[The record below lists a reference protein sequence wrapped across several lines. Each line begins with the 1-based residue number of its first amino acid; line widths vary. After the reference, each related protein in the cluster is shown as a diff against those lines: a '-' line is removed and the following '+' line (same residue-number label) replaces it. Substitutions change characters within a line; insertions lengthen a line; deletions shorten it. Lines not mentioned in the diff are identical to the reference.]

1 MVVSGIGDN
10 ELYTRIR
17 EEEAASLRSAA
28 GNAVRFAAAVA
39 AVVVV
44 WARGPQLLAVW
55 VPVVDLSSWRQLV
68 LFPLAVLG
76 VGAFAAGAEAVGDAS
91 RGLRARSIR
100 RRVDRDPD
108 QIAMLVPPR
117 ETHMATVQAVRSHRS
132 AAVRRLLWAGVPVA
146 LFVGVLVGGVSVE
159 EPDGTRR
166 PAPELEPAVLG
177 FVTLLAAVLLVSV
190 ALRWRRWNASRT
202 VEKWS
207 TDPAYSARISPIGP
221 DPAWSRA
228 AEIPALTVKFITPP
242 RGRGDL
248 RQVSLRSNVIGAKP
262 VQIVYLRLFDNRA
275 RAREFLR
282 GAWREFGYV
291 HLLRSAASVS
301 PEEVR
306 KIRQDNTFRTMFV
319 ASPRMLR
326 EELAKHPAEPFPPG
340 RRRLMGVTDLGVRV
354 RDPAGS
360 YPVRPILCHVSFW
373 QAAVDMLLS
382 RVDYVV
388 LDLAGYVPA
397 NAGTRFELQ
406 RVIDR
411 FPITEVVFLCDD
423 KSDRAFLKAQVL
435 HHWSRMDSRSPNAG
449 TTPRVA
455 RIAVTDGHRATTRYL
470 MADLQV
476 RHG

>member
-1 MVVSGIGDN
+1 MVSGMDGS
-10 ELYTRIR
+10 ELYARVR
-17 EEEAASLRSAA
+17 GEESASFRSAG
-28 GNAVRFAAAVA
+28 GNAVRFVASIA

-44 WARGPQLLAVW
+44 WARGPQLLAHW
-55 VPVVDLSSWRQLV
+55 VPVVDLSTWRQLV

-76 VGAFAAGAEAVGDAS
+76 VGAFAAGAETVTDAS
-91 RGLRARSIR
+91 QGLRARSIR
-100 RRVDRDPD
+100 RRVDRDPE
-108 QIAMLVPPR
+108 QIAMLVPPL
-117 ETHMATVQAVRSHRS
+117 ETHRATVQRIRGHGRAT
-132 AAVRRLLWAGVPVA
+132 VRRLLWIAVPVA
-146 LFVGVLVGGVSVE
+146 LGVGVLVAGVTVE
-159 EPDGTRR
+159 EPDGTQR

-177 FVTLLAAVLLVSV
+177 LVFLSTAALLVSV
-190 ALRWRRWNASRT
+190 ILRWRRWSASRT

-207 TDPAYSARISPIGP
+207 QDPAYSARISRVGP
-221 DPAWSRA
+221 DPTSSPA
-228 AEIPALTVKFITPP
+228 AIIPALTVKFIAPP
-242 RGRGDL
+242 RRQGSL
-248 RQVSLRSNVIGAKP
+248 RQVSPQSNVIGAKP
-262 VQIVYLRLFDNRA
+262 VRIAYLRLFDNRA

-306 KIRQDNTFRTMFV
+306 KVRRDNGFRTMFV

-326 EELAKHPAEPFPPG
+326 EELAKYSAEPLPPG
-340 RRRLMGVTDLGVRV
+340 RRRLLGVTDLAVRV

-411 FPITEVVFLCDD
+411 FPIAKVIFICDEQ
-423 KSDRAFLKAQVL
+423 SDRAFLKAQVL
-435 HHWSRMDSRSPNAG
+435 YHWSRMGSGSPNSGAA
-449 TTPRVA
+449 PRTA

-476 RHG
+476 RRG

>member
-1 MVVSGIGDN
+1 MVSGIGDG
-10 ELYTRIR
+10 ELYARVR
-17 EEEAASLRSAA
+17 EEESASLRSAV
-28 GNAVRFAAAVA
+28 GNAVRFTTSVA

-44 WARGPQLLAVW
+44 WARGPQVLAVW
-55 VPVVDLSSWRQLV
+55 VPGVDLSTWRHLV

-76 VGAFAAGAEAVGDAS
+76 VGAFAAGAETVSDAWQ
-91 RGLRARSIR
+91 GLRARSIR
-100 RRVDRDPD
+100 RRVDRHPD
-108 QIAMLVPPR
+108 QIALLVPPR
-117 ETHMATVQAVRSHRS
+117 EAHMATVQAVRSHRS
-132 AAVRRLLWAGVPVA
+132 AAVRRLLWVAVPIA
-146 LFVGVLVGGVSVE
+146 LSVGVLVGGVSVE

-166 PAPELEPAVLG
+166 PAPELEPAILG
-177 FVTLLAAVLLVSV
+177 LMSLLAAVLLMSV
-190 ALRWRRWNASRT
+190 ALRWRRWHASRS
-202 VEKWS
+202 VERWS
-207 TDPAYSARISPIGP
+207 TDPSYSARISPIGP
-221 DPAWSRA
+221 DPVWSRA
-228 AEIPALTVKFITPP
+228 TEIPALTVQFTTPP

-248 RQVSLRSNVIGAKP
+248 RRVSLRSNVIGAKP
-262 VQIVYLRLFDNRA
+262 VQIAYLRLFDNRA

-301 PEEVR
+301 PQEVR
-306 KIRQDNTFRTMFV
+306 AVRRNNSFRSLFV

-326 EELAKHPAEPFPPG
+326 EELAKQPVEPLPPG
-340 RRRLMGVTDLGVRV
+340 RRRLMGVTDLAVKV

-360 YPVRPILCHVSFW
+360 YPVRSILCHVSFW
-373 QAAVDMLLS
+373 QTAVDMLLS

-411 FPITEVVFLCDD
+411 FPITKVVFLCDD
-423 KSDRAFLKAQVL
+423 QSDRTFLKAQVL
-435 HHWSRMDSRSPNAG
+435 HHWSRMDSRSPNSG
-449 TTPRVA
+449 TTARIA
-455 RIAVTDGHRATTRYL
+455 RIAVTGGHRATTRYL

>member
-1 MVVSGIGDN
+1 MVSGMSGG
-10 ELYTRIR
+10 ELYARVR
-17 EEEAASLRSAA
+17 GEETALLRSAG
-28 GNAVRFAAAVA
+28 GNAVRFVAAVA

-44 WARGPQLLAVW
+44 WARGPQLLAAW
-55 VPVVDLSSWRQLV
+55 VPAVDLSTWRQLV

-76 VGAFAAGAEAVGDAS
+76 VGAFAAGAEAVTDAS
-91 RGLRARSIR
+91 QGLRARSLR

-108 QIAMLVPPR
+108 QIAMLVPPLD
-117 ETHMATVQAVRSHRS
+117 THMATVQEVRSHG
-132 AAVRRLLWAGVPVA
+132 AAASRRLLWGVVPVA
-146 LFVGVLVGGVSVE
+146 LFVLVLVYGVTVE
-159 EPDGTRR
+159 EPDGTQR
-166 PAPELEPAVLG
+166 PAPELEPVVLG
-177 FVTLLAAVLLVSV
+177 LMVLSAAVLLASV

-207 TDPAYSARISPIGP
+207 KDPAYSARISPIGP
-221 DPAWSRA
+221 DPTWARA
-228 AEIPALTVKFITPP
+228 SEIPALTVRFTTPP

-248 RQVSLRSNVIGAKP
+248 REVSPRSNVIGAKP
-262 VQIVYLRLFDNRA
+262 VQIAYLRLFDNRA

-306 KIRQDNTFRTMFV
+306 DVRRRNAFRTMFV

-326 EELAKHPAEPFPPG
+326 EELAKHSAEPLPPG
-340 RRRLMGVTDLGVRV
+340 RRRLLGVTDLAVEV

-360 YPVRPILCHVSFW
+360 YPVRSILCHVSFW
-373 QAAVDMLLS
+373 QAAVDTLLS

-411 FPITEVVFLCDD
+411 FPIAKVIFLCD
-423 KSDRAFLKAQVL
+423 KQSDRAFLKAQVL
-435 HHWSRMDSRSPNAG
+435 YHWSRMDSRSPNSG
-449 TTPRVA
+449 TTPRTA
-455 RIAVTDGHRATTRYL
+455 RIAVTGGHRAATRYL

-476 RHG
+476 RG

>member
-1 MVVSGIGDN
+1 MGDS
-10 ELYTRIR
+10 ELYARVR
-17 EEEAASLRSAA
+17 EEESASFRSAG
-28 GNAVRFAAAVA
+28 GNAVRFVASLAAM
-39 AVVVV
+39 VVV

-55 VPVVDLSSWRQLV
+55 VPGVELSTWRQLV

-76 VGAFAAGAEAVGDAS
+76 VGAFAAGAETVSDAS
-91 RGLRARSIR
+91 QGLRARTIR

-108 QIAMLVPPR
+108 RIAMLVPPL
-117 ETHMATVQAVRSHRS
+117 ETHRATKQQVRGHGTVT
-132 AAVRRLLWAGVPVA
+132 VRRLLWIAVPVA
-146 LFVGVLVGGVSVE
+146 LFVGVLTAGVTVE
-159 EPDGTRR
+159 EPDGTQR

-177 FVTLLAAVLLVSV
+177 LAFLSAAALLVSV
-190 ALRWRRWNASRT
+190 VLRLRRWSASRT

-207 TDPAYSARISPIGP
+207 EDPAYSARISRIGP
-221 DPAWSRA
+221 DPTWSRA
-228 AEIPALTVKFITPP
+228 TEIPALTVKFTAPP
-242 RGRGDL
+242 RGQELL
-248 RQVSLRSNVIGAKP
+248 RQVSPQSNVIGAKP
-262 VQIVYLRLFDNRA
+262 VRIAYLRLFDNRA
-275 RAREFLR
+275 RAKEFLR

-306 KIRQDNTFRTMFV
+306 KARRNNAFRTMFV

-326 EELAKHPAEPFPPG
+326 EELAKHSADPLPPG
-340 RRRLMGVTDLGVRV
+340 RRRLLGVTDLAVRV

-360 YPVRPILCHVSFW
+360 YPVRSLLCHVSFW
-373 QAAVDMLLS
+373 QTAVDMLLS

-411 FPITEVVFLCDD
+411 FPIARVIFICDNQ
-423 KSDRAFLKAQVL
+423 SDRAFLRAQVL
-435 HHWSRMDSRSPNAG
+435 HHWSRMDGRSPNSGAAAR
-449 TTPRVA
+449 TA

-470 MADLQV
+470 MADLQG